1 MNNRIV
7 TWAAVACLSAYASS
21 VGAVALGEMRALSAL
36 GEPLKLRLV
45 LTDLAAVNPA
55 DVRVVLAPA
64 DDYTRLGLIPPLGA
78 EQWQVAMQNDK
89 GLSAL
94 ITGAAAQQDANVS
107 FLVQLIWPGNLS
119 IQQVTM
125 VLLPALPA
133 ADPVMSEPV
142 LPGTVSAPEPVLP
155 GSASL
160 SLPPAA
166 SPADATTAPLPAE
179 IEQIAIA
186 PSTARV
192 RAGDTLSQLAMAW
205 ALPQASLQQRQ
216 QVLAESN
223 PQLFVAGNIN
233 LLKRGAIIRYPL
245 ASGVTLPDAKQAA
258 AWLAERQSAAAQMA
272 TEAGTVS
279 LDQPALSAAP
289 EAGSPEAN
297 EEVTLTLV
305 SPDAAKANAQSVAE
319 EEQAADQLGEL
330 NAKKNAL
337 LAERAALQAELTAL
351 EKSGSTQDARLQV
364 LDARLAQL
372 NATPA
377 TAKPVSAESSSTES
391 GIRPSWVAAAVGF
404 FLALLVVMRRRAAA
418 ASAAASA
425 ARTAP
430 VVAPESDYVAFEP
443 LETLPTPPWTGSSA
457 LVAEEAV
464 RESAEEEY
472 DFLTDAESAALQTRL
487 DLAQAY
493 IDMQETDLAKELLR
507 TVVARGNAEQR
518 TQASSLLD
526 SLA

>member
-36 GEPLKLRLV
+36 GEPLKLRLA
-45 LTDLAAVNPA
+45 LTDLTAVNPA

-78 EQWQVAMQNDK
+78 EQWQVAMQNDN

-94 ITGAAAQQDANVS
+94 ITGTTVQQDPNVS
-107 FLVQLIWPGNLS
+107 FLVQLIWPGNIS
-119 IQQVTM
+119 VQQVTT

-133 ADPVMSEPV
+133 ADPVMAEPV
-142 LPGTVSAPEPVLP
+142 LPVTVPVTEALLP
-155 GSASL
+155 GAAALSVAPATSAVDA
-160 SLPPAA
+160 PAA
-166 SPADATTAPLPAE
+166 VTPPAE
-179 IEQIAIA
+179 IEQILAA

-192 RAGDTLSQLAMAW
+192 RPGDTLSQLAMTW
-205 ALPQASLQQRQ
+205 ALPQTSLQQRQ
-216 QVLAESN
+216 QVLAEKN
-223 PQLFVAGNIN
+223 PQLFVDGNIHQ
-233 LLKRGAIIRYPL
+233 LKRGAIIRYPL
-245 ASGVTLPDAKQAA
+245 ASGLTLPDAAQAA
-258 AWLAERQSAAAQMA
+258 AWLAARQSAVVPAEN
-272 TEAGTVS
+272 EAS
-279 LDQPALSAAP
+279 LDQPALSSAP
-289 EAGSPEAN
+289 ESVSTEAN

-305 SPDAAKANAQSVAE
+305 SPDAAKAGAQSVAKE
-319 EEQAADQLGEL
+319 VEVADQLGEL

-337 LAERAALQAELTAL
+337 LAERAALQAELAAL
-351 EKSGSTQDARLQV
+351 EKSGSNQDARLKV

-372 NATPA
+372 NASPA
-377 TAKPVSAESSSTES
+377 EIKTES
-391 GIRPSWVAAAVGF
+391 GIRPSWVAAVVGF

-430 VVAPESDYVAFEP
+430 VVVPESDYVAFEP
-443 LETLPTPPWTGSSA
+443 LETLPTPPWTKSSA
-457 LVAEEAV
+457 MIADESAST
-464 RESAEEEY
+464 SAEEEY

-493 IDMQETDLAKELLR
+493 IDMQEIELAKELLH
-507 TVVARGNAEQR
+507 TVIERGNAEQR
-518 TQASSLLD
+518 TQASTILD
-526 SLA
+526 NLT

>member
-36 GEPLKLRLV
+36 GEPLRLRLV
-45 LTDLAAVNPA
+45 LTDLAAINPA

-78 EQWQVAMQNDK
+78 DQWQVAMQNDN

-94 ITGAAAQQDANVS
+94 ITGTTAQQDPNVS
-107 FLVQLIWPGNLS
+107 FLVQLIWPSNIS
-119 IQQVTM
+119 VQQVTT

-133 ADPVMSEPV
+133 ANLAMAEPV
-142 LPGTVSAPEPVLP
+142 LPVVVPEIEPASP
-155 GSASL
+155 GAVSL
-160 SLPPAA
+160 SVPSAAVSTPDTVATLPAA
-166 SPADATTAPLPAE
+166 
-179 IEQIAIA
+179 IEQIPAA
-186 PSTARV
+186 PATARV

-223 PQLFVAGNIN
+223 PQLFVDGNIN
-233 LLKRGAIIRYPL
+233 QLKRGAIIRYPL
-245 ASGVTLPDAKQAA
+245 PSGLSLPDAAQAA
-258 AWLAERQSAAAQMA
+258 AWLAARQSALVPAEN
-272 TEAGTVS
+272 EAD
-279 LDQPALSAAP
+279 LDQPALSSAP
-289 EAGSPEAN
+289 ESVSTETS

-305 SPDAAKANAQSVAE
+305 SPEAAKAGAQSVAE
-319 EEQAADQLGEL
+319 EVEAADQLGEL
-330 NAKKNAL
+330 NAQKNAL
-337 LAERAALQAELTAL
+337 LAERAALQAELAAL
-351 EKSGSTQDARLQV
+351 EKSGSNQDARLQV

-372 NATPA
+372 NAGPA
-377 TAKPVSAESSSTES
+377 EVNTES

-404 FLALLVVMRRRAAA
+404 FLALLLVMRRRAAA

-443 LETLPTPPWTGSSA
+443 LETLPTPPWTKSSEMIA
-457 LVAEEAV
+457 D
-464 RESAEEEY
+464 ESASAAAEEEY

-493 IDMQETDLAKELLR
+493 IDMQEIALAKELLH
-507 TVVARGNAEQR
+507 TVIERGNTEQR
-518 TQASSLLD
+518 TQASTILD